1 MAPLAPAAISV
12 ARALDQVMRGDR
24 GRIAAALAGRLR
36 DLTLAEEALQEALL
50 SAVEHWGR
58 SGVPDRPQAWLYR
71 VALRKAIDALRRSQ
85 RAHAHATGWAVLAED
100 EASAPDPQSIPDQRL
115 ALIFACCHPALEGKT
130 RVALTLRSVCGLT
143 TAEVARV
150 FLDAEPTMGQRLSRA
165 RAKIAGAGIPFAVPG
180 PEDWRARLDSVL
192 TVVYLVFTAGY
203 TVGARPGHELR
214 GEALFLGRLIDSLT
228 PGDPEAE
235 GCLALLL
242 LTEGRAKARIG
253 ADGASVPPG
262 VQDRT
267 LWDHAMLDEG
277 RALVL
282 RALSRG
288 AVGPFQIKAAI
299 AACHAQTPP
308 DWPQVEALYRT
319 LLRFEDTPVVRLNH
333 AVALGEVQGASAAL
347 LALAPLGQQLCD
359 FQPYYAAMA
368 AFLARAGQGAAAL
381 AAFDRALDLTQDPA
395 DIGYLRAR
403 RAQVAR
409 GEG

>member
-203 TVGARPGHELR
+203 TAAAGPGHELR
-214 GEALFLGRLIDSLT
+214 GEALFLARLIDSLT